1 MQIIP
6 LIRCCRKKKHRK
18 NIFFLNLGNG
28 PNILKN
34 AEWSTNYPSGL
45 HQVYITDNLFTQ
57 KLLFSEEK
65 NSIFLL

>member
-18 NIFFLNLGNG
+18 NIFFLNLGNR

-45 HQVYITDNLFTQ
+45 HQVYITDNLFTH
-57 KLLFSEEK
+57 KPLFSKEK